1 MLKRGSLNDSL
12 SRMLL
17 DALLTVSAL
26 ALTDLLSVPFL
37 RLVWPDTWF
46 HEQGEFI
53 PVPYWVLVAV
63 LWWIVFML
71 VSVYDPERNLKAV
84 DEFQHVMVA
93 AFFASLTLAGVL
105 YLTRRDLSRW
115 LFVLFLALDWAL
127 LVGWRVVARVV
138 YRHAKSYPRRRRVL
152 IVGAGEVGVRV
163 AHAIELYAWS
173 GMEIVGYLDDD
184 EAKIGQTLEGVRV
197 LGTLD
202 QADTIVAEQG
212 VREIV
217 IALPM
222 SAHQRLTDLVTR
234 LSELPVNI
242 KVVPDYSQLVFL
254 RTTLEVFGGELLIGL
269 KEPVIGPVDRF
280 IKRAFDVVVA
290 SILLVVLSPI
300 MVGIAVA
307 VRLSSPGP
315 ALYRSQRAGEGGRL
329 FAMLKFRTMYLGA
342 DRDEEALIS
351 ETEQGDLVFDKRQ
364 DDPRVTPIGQF
375 LRRYSLDEL
384 PQFLNVLRG
393 DMSLVGPR
401 PELPSLVKH
410 YQSWQTKRFAV
421 PQGITGWWQ
430 ISGRSSKA
438 KQMHVEDDLYYIRN
452 YSILLDVK
460 ILLRTLGAVIRGEGA
475 F

>member
-184 EAKIGQTLEGVRV
+184 ERKNGGEWPV

-202 QADTIVAEQG
+202 HAG
-212 VREIV
+212 SV
-217 IALPM
+217 IEEHA
-222 SAHQRLTDLVTR
+222 V
-234 LSELPVNI
+234 E
-242 KVVPDYSQLVFL
+242 
-254 RTTLEVFGGELLIGL
+254 
-269 KEPVIGPVDRF
+269 
-280 IKRAFDVVVA
+280 DVVVA
-290 SILLVVLSPI
+290 LPSRAWKRLDELVAGLHTLPVHVHVIPDYFAMTLWRAGVEDFAGIPMVDLRAPALNDYERVAKRVFDLVVGGLGTILLSPI
-300 MVGIAVA
+300 MAVIAAA
-307 VRLSSPGP
+307 VRLDSPGP
-315 ALYRSQRAGEGGRL
+315 VIFRQNRVGENGKI
-329 FAMLKFRTMYLGA
+329 FQMLKFRTMVNGA
-342 DRDEEALIS
+342 DKLEKAMARENADGKV
-351 ETEQGDLVFDKRQ
+351 TYKRK
-364 DDPRVTPIGQF
+364 DDPRVTRVGRF
-375 LRRYSLDEL
+375 LRRTSLDEL
-384 PQFLNVLRG
+384 PQIFNVLKG
-393 DMSLVGPR
+393 EMSLVGPR
-401 PELPSLVKH
+401 PELPWLVDL
-410 YQSWQTKRFAV
+410 YEPWQRKRFAV

-430 ISGRSSKA
+430 INGRSDKE
-438 KQMHVEDDLYYIRN
+438 MHLHTEDDLYYVQN
-452 YSILLDVK
+452 YSLGLDLL
-460 ILLRTLGAVIRGEGA
+460 ILLRTVLVVLKGRGAY
-475 F
+475 